1 VYIIYGVGY
10 RKQTGRKISPVYF
23 LPQSRMDYLKLVKVA
38 TRMLLDVVTVLEKK
52 EVDYEIGCKC
62 KDEPTAEAL
71 LKIIRNTLEDLPVLV
86 KLKEEN
92 VVVIVPTP
100 TSSPDAS

>member
-1 VYIIYGVGY
+1 
-10 RKQTGRKISPVYF
+10 
-23 LPQSRMDYLKLVKVA
+23 MDYLKLVKVA

-52 EVDYEIGCKC
+52 ETDYEIGCKC
-62 KDEPTAEAL
+62 KDEDTAKAL
-71 LKIIRNTLEDLPVLV
+71 SKIITATLEDLPVLV
-86 KLKEEN
+86 KSKEEN